1 MHPLRLEAGR
11 GEAGMAEAGRLVA
24 TMPAVPERSPARPP
38 SELTDAQAD
47 VWRDVTSSMRPDWL
61 IRGAYR
67 ILIEYCRHV
76 CRARLL
82 EAQIAHFET
91 EWMGVEGGLE
101 RFDKMLSMAERESRA
116 ALACARS
123 LRLTPQ
129 AQMHPLAAGR
139 RVVEGEPKPMPW
151 EGYGLPRSPL
161 EA

>member
-1 MHPLRLEAGR
+1 
-11 GEAGMAEAGRLVA
+11 MAEAGRLVA

-82 EAQIAHFET
+82 EAQIAHFEA
-91 EWMGVEGGLE
+91 EWTGIPGGVERL
-101 RFDKMLSMAERESRA
+101 DKLLAMADRETKAVVS
-116 ALACARS
+116 CARA
-123 LRLTPQ
+123 LRLTAH
-129 AQMHPLAAGR
+129 AQLDRRAADR
-139 RVVEGEPKPMPW
+139 RALTGEPLKMPW
-151 EGYGLPRSPL
+151 E
-161 EA
+161 